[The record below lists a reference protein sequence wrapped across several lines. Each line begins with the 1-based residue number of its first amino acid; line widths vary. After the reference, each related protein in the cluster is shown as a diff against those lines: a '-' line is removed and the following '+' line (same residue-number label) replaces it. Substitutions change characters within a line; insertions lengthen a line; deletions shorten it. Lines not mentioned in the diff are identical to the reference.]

1 MHKSWVKEKS
11 FMKGIKV
18 YESKKSWV
26 REKSLINGKKVELG
40 KDFLG

>member
-1 MHKSWVKEKS
+1 
-11 FMKGIKV
+11 MKGIKV